1 MLEFK
6 KKVKKELKKASET
19 EADKSK
25 EHPNQYYPFTI
36 HFGDRYN
43 GMSDRYTSLEVCYLL
58 KKFPPCKMY
67 KHEGGGTGYYPTNV
81 IRKEKR
87 VKVQTA
93 TEVNPVRLDC
103 DGLDTYIYTLK
114 WFTKINDNFFKL
126 EVIIN
131 YGTELVN
138 ISYKYND
145 SRNLPK
151 FSGFKAEPRKA
162 GLKPI
167 MYYGDSGE
175 YMTKYKCEVIDI
187 NDKDFFI

>member
-6 KKVKKELKKASET
+6 KKVKEELKKARNRK
-19 EADKSK
+19 ADDSK
-25 EHPNQYYPFTI
+25 KYPNQYWPLTI
-36 HFGDRYN
+36 EFGDRHSPYS
-43 GMSDRYTSLEVCYLL
+43 GGYDSLEVCYLL

-67 KHEGGGTGYYPTNV
+67 RHEGGGTAYHPTDV
-81 IRKEKR
+81 IQKEK
-87 VKVQTA
+87 VKVKTAA

-103 DGLDTYIYTLK
+103 DGLSSYTYTLK

-131 YGTELVN
+131 YATELVN

-145 SRNLPK
+145 SRQLPK
-151 FSGFKAEPRKA
+151 FSGFKAMPRKA
-162 GLKPI
+162 GLNPI

-175 YMTKYKCEVIDI
+175 NMTKFKCEVIDI